1 MLSSSTSNLLSEPL
15 NYHAASKH
23 SHWVQAMQDEYSAL
37 IRNRTWSLVP
47 RPSNRP
53 IIGYRWIYKTKLSL
67 TGHVDRFKARLV
79 AKGFHQEGGIDY
91 LETFSLVIK
100 VTTIRLL
107 LSLAVS
113 KNWHIHQLNISN
125 TFLHG
130 DLTELIYMDQPQ
142 GFKDSA
148 FPHHVCQLR
157 KSLYGLKQ
165 PPRKWFH
172 KLSGQLVLL

>member
-1 MLSSSTSNLLSEPL
+1 M
-15 NYHAASKH
+15 K
-23 SHWVQAMQDEYSAL
+23 DEYAAL
-37 IRNRTWSLVP
+37 ARNRTWSLVP

-53 IIGYRWIYKTKLSL
+53 IIGCRWIYKTKLSP

-91 LETFSLVIK
+91 LDTFSPVIK

-107 LSLAVS
+107 LSIAVS
-113 KNWHIHQLNISN
+113 KNWQIRKLDISN
-125 TFLHG
+125 AFLHG
-130 DLTELIYMDQPQ
+130 DLTELIYMEQPQ
-142 GFKDSA
+142 GFRDSA

-165 PPRKWFH
+165 APREWFR
-172 KLSGQLVLL
+172 KLSGQIVSLGFTGSKTDTSRDETARASRVKN